1 MMKDWFDQCLLFVF
15 FLAALIGGFEH
26 DGIAL
31 GQDPGNLATA
41 TFGGTRDDDN
51 LVVAFDMKLLSHTK
65 NDPR

>member
-1 MMKDWFDQCLLFVF
+1 MKATDLQHIV
-15 FLAALIGGFEH
+15 GGFEH

-51 LVVAFDMKLLSHTK
+51 FVVAFDMKLLSHTK